1 MTSSENTGDSIP
13 GNDALAQQAIVTG
26 IVCRHIA
33 GISFGTTALAFY
45 RHGVLGD
52 LAASDIPVAIDVL
65 AKSRDVRRGYFHLA
79 FNLLSTEGLVE
90 RSGDIPA
97 GDVRVMLTP
106 QGRAWVPMASA
117 YEQMPAL
124 IEAAVEIPAL
134 FDGGDGPD
142 FHSLRDL
149 LNPPVLAD
157 AVGPIA
163 DRVRG
168 HLEGPVVSIVMYE
181 LYRRNLFD
189 KMDGKEG
196 KPFSF
201 AALGLPGSAAELAFH
216 FLDSQGW
223 VTGEPAALTLT
234 TAGKLAC
241 LLCVQTFY
249 PLGYIPTYRRV
260 PEMIF
265 CGDVGALA
273 RDEAGNERHVDREL
287 DIEFSG
293 LVFEKTCKAPFFEIV
308 LPLFDREPLSEQPV
322 AVIDSGSGDGTL
334 LRELFFA
341 IRDKTR
347 RGAALADYPL
357 VMIGAEYN
365 AEARLASERA
375 LSDAGVPHLCLFGD
389 ISDPGRL
396 KADLAK
402 KGIDAA
408 NALHVSKS
416 VIHNRPYRPP
426 RNKELPAQYAP
437 MSTAVFVDPEGELIS
452 AHDLE
457 LNLVEHFIDWRQ
469 LAGRYGMV
477 VIEAHTMDP
486 GLVGQSFLRSMI
498 TSLNASHGF
507 SHQYLVEVET
517 FRNAAGLAG
526 YQLLAS
532 RDIASAFPRP
542 VLSINHF
549 KPAEAVAARPPLEA
563 AKTA

>member
-1 MTSSENTGDSIP
+1 MNPSENTGDSP
-13 GNDALAQQAIVTG
+13 SGNDVLAQQAIVTG

-33 GISFGTTALAFY
+33 GISFGTTALALH
-45 RHGVLGD
+45 RHGILEG
-52 LAASDIPVAIDVL
+52 LAASNIPITIDAL
-65 AKSRDVRRGYFHLA
+65 AQSRDVRRGYFHLA
-79 FNLLSTEGLVE
+79 FKLLCTEGLIE

-97 GDVRVMLTP
+97 GDVRVILTP
-106 QGRAWVPMASA
+106 EGRAWVPLAPA

-124 IEAAVEIPAL
+124 LDAALEISSL
-134 FDGGDGPD
+134 FDGGDD
-142 FHSLRDL
+142 LDIHSLGDL

-157 AVGPIA
+157 AVGPMA

-168 HLEGPVVSIVMYE
+168 HLEGPVISTVMYE
-181 LYRRNLFD
+181 LYRRGLFD
-189 KMDGKEG
+189 KMNEKEG

-201 AALGLPGSAAELAFH
+201 AALGVPSSAAELAFY
-216 FLDSQGW
+216 FLDNQGW
-223 VTGEPAALTLT
+223 VTGEQAALTMT
-234 TAGKLAC
+234 TAGKLAL

-249 PLGYIPTYRRV
+249 PLGYTPTYRRV

-273 RDEAGNERHVDREL
+273 RDDAGNERHVDRAL

-308 LPLFDREPLSEQPV
+308 LPLFDREPLSEQPI

-375 LSDAGVPHLCLFGD
+375 LNDAGVPHLCLFGD

-396 KADLAK
+396 KADLAE

-426 RNKELPAQYAP
+426 RDKELLAQYAP
-437 MSTAVFVDPEGELIS
+437 MSTAVFVDPEGGLIS

-457 LNLVEHFIDWRQ
+457 TNLVEHFIDWRE
-469 LAGRYGMV
+469 LTERYGMV
-477 VIEAHTMDP
+477 VIEAHTMDS
-486 GLVGQSFLRSMI
+486 GLVCQSFLRSMI

-507 SHQYLVEVET
+507 SHQYLIEVEI
-517 FRNAAGLAG
+517 FRNAAVLAG

-542 VLSINHF
+542 VLSLNHF
-549 KPAEAVAARPPLEA
+549 KPCQAIATRPPLEA